1 MGASWPIALPVKVMV
16 IGNCAAMTGE
26 SMGAMVRFGAM
37 GPGSCTVT
45 LAEAEMSSVS
55 HARSAGTKNLSV
67 ADAVTNTVMELLGG
81 IPASGAPVHARRS
94 CWQLW

>member
-1 MGASWPIALPVKVMV
+1 MV

-26 SMGAMVRFGAM
+26 LMGAIVRVGGL

-67 ADAVTNTVMELLGG
+67 ADAVTNAVTELLGG
-81 IPASGAPVHARRS
+81 IPASAAPVQFQEELLAT
-94 CWQLW
+94 LVAIV